1 MRIQVG
7 GGGSRFVG
15 GGGEKSP
22 ANMSSRE
29 NVYFARIC
37 EVIVREYMRETVFF
51 NIKDKLFSE
60 IGHFHGTAFFEA
72 GPAHLYK
79 RYNLRKA
86 CFLCFSSFWL
96 TDARVQTHSLTFQD
110 HFDA

>member
-7 GGGSRFVG
+7 GGAGKLSAGISFSAAAK
-15 GGGEKSP
+15 KSA

-29 NVYFARIC
+29 NVYIARIC

-51 NIKDKLFSE
+51 NIKDKFFSE

-72 GPAHLYK
+72 GPGPVTFP
-79 RYNLRKA
+79 NLVP
-86 CFLCFSSFWL
+86 LISS
-96 TDARVQTHSLTFQD
+96 
-110 HFDA
+110 